1 MKGKYITNQ
10 ILIACLSGRQACLAK
25 PAAPKKNVYEQLAET
40 IAERKIILAKYF
52 TAINGQPVVKK
63 DIHKQLM
70 ETLAER
76 RRIMEK
82 LNASMKP
89 AYIMSMATTGKQAA

>member
-10 ILIACLSGRQACLAK
+10 ILIACLAR
-25 PAAPKKNVYEQLAET
+25 PAAPKKSIYEQLAET
-40 IAERKIILAKYF
+40 IAERKTILVKYF
-52 TAINGQPVVKK
+52 TAINGQPVIKK
-63 DIHKQLM
+63 DIHEQLR

-89 AYIMSMATTGKQAA
+89 AHTMSMATTGKQAA